1 MTTTTWTAAPQ
12 SQQAAEQAAREA
24 QLEAQQAA
32 REAQREALEAQREAQ
47 EVAREAAQDARE
59 AARDAVREALRAQ
72 MAQGRGGERI
82 IVQPGVPPWAQGPR
96 IPEEFVV
103 ISIAFF
109 VMCAVIAIGVPIAR
123 AFARRMDRRGT
134 GDPQASSDM
143 RSRLER
149 IEQAVDAIAIE
160 VERVSEAQRYSTKIL
175 SELRALPEPN
185 AIEANALAAV
195 GRERERER

>member
-1 MTTTTWTAAPQ
+1 MTSTWTAAPQ

-47 EVAREAAQDARE
+47 AAAREAAQEARD
-59 AARDAVREALRAQ
+59 AARDAVREALRTRIV
-72 MAQGRGGERI
+72 QGRAGEAVV
-82 IVQPGVPPWAQGPR
+82 VQQGMPPWMQQPR
-96 IPEEFVV
+96 VPEEVVV

-109 VMCAVIAIGVPIAR
+109 VMCAVIAIGIPIAR
-123 AFARRMDRRGT
+123 AFARRMDRRSAV
-134 GDPQASSDM
+134 DPQASSDV

-149 IEQAVDAIAIE
+149 IEHAVDAIAIE

-175 SELRALPEPN
+175 SGLRALPEPN
-185 AIEANALAAV
+185 AIEANALSAV
-195 GRERERER
+195 GRERERQR